1 MATRLQ
7 AMGQSKYQNGFKVT
21 THPEVLDEPLS
32 YVKKNVM
39 CFVCSMSDLFH
50 VDVPFEF
57 IDEVFKRIIA
67 RPDITFQV
75 LTKRS
80 ERMAEYF
87 STRTVPANCWI
98 GVTCGCKSSIYRLN
112 DLRKIEAPET
122 LEGETLIS
130 ITSDKVTLQ
139 LSTPYQSGFPA
150 KFTCTAEKLLLK
162 DISITTL
169 VEYYGSTAYEFPVLS
184 IRENSNGFLM
194 LEEYARENSD
204 PRRVF
209 KDPVCGWNS
218 WDYYT
223 WTVTEDDVLENAR
236 FIANDPV
243 LSKHVKRIIIDD
255 GWQHCYGEW

>member
-1 MATRLQ
+1 MKKTSIAWTGVTWNPVTGCTQCSPECKLCYAKTMAIRLQ
-7 AMGQSKYQNGFKVT
+7 AMGQSKYRNGFKVT
-21 THPEVLDEPLS
+21 THPKVLDEPLS

-112 DLRKIEAPET
+112 DLRKIEAP
-122 LEGETLIS
+122 IRWVS
-130 ITSDKVTLQ
+130 
-139 LSTPYQSGFPA
+139 
-150 KFTCTAEKLLLK
+150 AEP
-162 DISITTL
+162 L
-169 VEYYGSTAYEFPVLS
+169 VEDIAASIDLSGIDWVVVGGESGAGARKMEEQWTWDIKEKCDATGVAFFFKQWRTIGSDGVRRKKDANGCSLKGAVYQAYPQV
-184 IRENSNGFLM
+184 
-194 LEEYARENSD
+194 
-204 PRRVF
+204 
-209 KDPVCGWNS
+209 
-218 WDYYT
+218 
-223 WTVTEDDVLENAR
+223 
-236 FIANDPV
+236 
-243 LSKHVKRIIIDD
+243 SKVKLNTTINN
-255 GWQHCYGEW
+255 